1 MGTYDLAIS
10 YIWEYDFEFVE
21 LIEHSF
27 QKDGLK
33 TFIISNY
40 NVFEVIEDLK
50 SKKLHFKA
58 YLDRASDMDSD
69 FEPIATILS
78 KRKTYIINPHK
89 KVHRF
94 TNKSYMHKILSKKN
108 FGLPKTIILP
118 PYYFNHSL
126 NITEKDLEDLGI
138 PFIIKPA
145 IDTGG
150 GEGVEINAESISQ
163 IQKVRMKNQLEE
175 YLVQEKIHPKKLG
188 NKRAWFRIFW
198 AFNKII
204 PTWWDDQTHIY
215 ETLSKEE
222 ERKYRLQ
229 QLHRITKKLAR
240 ITQIDYFSTEI
251 AVTKKNKF
259 ILIDYINDQCD
270 MRLKSK
276 HPDGVPDEVILQFIE
291 NMKKR
296 VLLFKK

>member
-1 MGTYDLAIS
+1 MNVFDLAIS
-10 YIWEYDFEFVE
+10 YIWEYDLEFIE
-21 LIEHSF
+21 LIESIF
-27 QKDGLK
+27 QRDGLK
-33 TFIISNY
+33 TFIIANY
-40 NVFEVIEDLK
+40 NVFEVIEELK
-50 SKKLHFKA
+50 SKRLHFNA
-58 YLDRASDMDSD
+58 YLDRASDIDSD

-108 FGLPKTIILP
+108 FDLPKTIILP
-118 PYYFNHSL
+118 PYYYNHSL
-126 NITEKDLEDLGI
+126 SITENDLYNLGI
-138 PFIIKPA
+138 PFIIKPS

-150 GEGVEINAESISQ
+150 GEGVEINAKSIAQ
-163 IQKVRMKNQLEE
+163 IQKIRMKNQLEE
-175 YLVQEKIHPKKLG
+175 FLIQEKIYPKILG

-215 ETLSKEE
+215 ETLSNNEIK
-222 ERKYRLQ
+222 KYQLQ
-229 QLHRITKKLAR
+229 KLHRITKKLAR
-240 ITQIDYFSTEI
+240 ITHIDYFSTEI

-270 MRLKSK
+270 MRLKSR
-276 HPDGVPDEVILQFIE
+276 HPDGVPDEVIIQFIE
-291 NMKKR
+291 QMKNKII
-296 VLLFKK
+296 LFKK